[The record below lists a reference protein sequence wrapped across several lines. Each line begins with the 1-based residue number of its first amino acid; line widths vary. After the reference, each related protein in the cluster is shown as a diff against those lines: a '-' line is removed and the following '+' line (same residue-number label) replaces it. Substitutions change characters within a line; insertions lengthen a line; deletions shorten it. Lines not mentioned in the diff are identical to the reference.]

1 MSEKI
6 IYEPHPVSPERV
18 EELRAQ
24 GFTIIDAI
32 YDPNRWAKNPA
43 PAADEYRQIAAS
55 LSPEPFAREPAPIK
69 RGPGRPRKEPV
80 TDGA

>member
-24 GFTIIDAI
+24 GFVIVDAI
-32 YDPNRWAKNPA
+32 YDPNRWAKKPA
-43 PAADEYRQIAAS
+43 PVDHGWVDVPPAP
-55 LSPEPFAREPAPIK
+55 PEPVK